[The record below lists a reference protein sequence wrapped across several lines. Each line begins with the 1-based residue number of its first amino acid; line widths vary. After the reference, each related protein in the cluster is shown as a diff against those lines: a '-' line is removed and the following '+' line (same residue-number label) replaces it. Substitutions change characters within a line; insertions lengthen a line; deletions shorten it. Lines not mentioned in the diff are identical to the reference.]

1 MMEIRSQMSRRAS
14 LPTTLLLALGF
25 CLAGAT
31 AGSASSYVGR
41 GDTSGQGHT
50 RKNDCCDA
58 AIYMAQEDSIR
69 ACRRVG
75 GFAEIPRGVAN
86 GRCKWDTLQGQ
97 GGRRYYRCTA
107 TASVSCK
114 RR

>member
-1 MMEIRSQMSRRAS
+1 MSRGPS
-14 LPTTLLLALGF
+14 LLATLLLVFGF
-25 CLAGAT
+25 CLVGASES
-31 AGSASSYVGR
+31 SASSYVGR
-41 GDTSGQGHT
+41 GDTSGEGHT
-50 RKNDCCDA
+50 RKQACCDA

-75 GFAEIPRGVAN
+75 GFAEMPRGVAN

-97 GGRRYYRCTA
+97 GGTRYYRCTA
-107 TASVSCK
+107 TASVNCK